1 MVYLILH
8 KSLAVSHRVSPSRAP
23 VLSFAHYFQAPATQ
37 AIKLR
42 LAITFILNAVN
53 PGSKCTKDVTP
64 LEKLTN
70 SVAAAAM
77 VGFYGAVVIVPRAAF
92 PVWWAGI
99 IDIRTSTTGPVT
111 HFVS

>member
-1 MVYLILH
+1 MLFW
-8 KSLAVSHRVSPSRAP
+8 KSMFIWST
-23 VLSFAHYFQAPATQ
+23 F
-37 AIKLR
+37 KLR

-53 PGSKCTKDVTP
+53 SGSKCTKDVTP

-70 SVAAAAM
+70 SLAAAAM
-77 VGFYGAVVIVPRAAF
+77 VGFYGAVVIVLRAAF